1 MVGDPLEKATL
12 QAIDWTLTKGEAVI
26 PKKGSHPAMKIIHRH
41 HFSSSLKRMSVVA
54 GYTKQ
59 MHSDATYIAAVKG
72 APETL
77 KSMFH
82 EVPSYYDQTYMELSR
97 RGARVLALGIK
108 DLGNLNPSKA
118 KDLSRDD
125 LEHHLTFAGFVVIS
139 W

>member
-1 MVGDPLEKATL
+1 
-12 QAIDWTLTKGEAVI
+12 
-26 PKKGSHPAMKIIHRH
+26 
-41 HFSSSLKRMSVVA
+41 
-54 GYTKQ
+54 
-59 MHSDATYIAAVKG
+59 
-72 APETL
+72 
-77 KSMFH
+77 
-82 EVPSYYDQTYMELSR
+82 MELSR